1 VLSNDLLR
9 ANLNLYAVLQNLEE
23 LVQVD
28 AEMAELAKDWALSVQ
43 FLVWGGPKAFVAFEK
58 GVCTHGR
65 GTCPRPTVRLFLTS
79 PGHLN
84 RMFDGGANP
93 IPLKGF
99 GRLGF
104 LKNEFGRLTDRLGH
118 YLRPRPELLEDAGY
132 RRINAMLTLQT
143 AAFAVKEL
151 ALLEPT
157 SKAVASRIPD
167 GTFQIGILPD
177 GPYVYLAF
185 ADGAV
190 SVHKGKTERPTALMT
205 FRDSEVASAVLN
217 DRLDA
222 FLAVTEGDV
231 VLKGQIKIPDNVNL
245 ILDRVARYLS

>member
-28 AEMAELAKDWALSVQ
+28 AEMNELARDWALSIQ
-43 FLVWGGPKAFVAFEK
+43 FLVRGGPKAFVTFAD

-65 GTCPRPTVRLFLTS
+65 GTCPRATVRLFLAS
-79 PGHLN
+79 PAHLN

-99 GRLGF
+99 NRLGF

-118 YLRPRPELLEDAGY
+118 YLRPRPELLKDAGY

-143 AAFAVKEL
+143 AAFAVREL

-157 SKAVASRIPD
+157 SRAVASRVPN

-177 GPYVYLAF
+177 GPHVCIAF

-190 SVHKGKTERPTALMT
+190 SVRKGEVARPAALMT
-205 FRDSEVASAVLN
+205 FRDAEVASAVLN

-222 FLAVTEGDV
+222 FLAVAEGDV
-231 VLKGQIKIPDNVNL
+231 VLRGQIKIPDNVNL